1 MLHTSKIAIRFA
13 DVDAMGHVNN
23 AIYLNYFEQARMQ
36 FFQAVIRGDWDWK
49 RDGIV
54 LARNEVDYMR
64 PLLLQDHVLIDTH
77 VEKIGSKSLT
87 FAYEVYDE
95 SDAGRVVYAKGR
107 SVIVSFDYHTGQTT
121 EVPALWR
128 EKFKAED

>member
-1 MLHTSKIAIRFA
+1 MLHTSTIAIRFA
-13 DVDAMGHVNN
+13 DIDAMGHVNN

-36 FFQAVIRGDWDWK
+36 FFQAAIGGDWDWK

-64 PLLLQDHVLIDTH
+64 PLLLQDHILIDTH
-77 VEKIGSKSLT
+77 VEKIGGKSLT
-87 FAYEVYDE
+87 IAYVVYDE
-95 SDAGRVVYAKGR
+95 SDEGRVVYAQGR
-107 SVIVSFDYHTGQTT
+107 SVIVSFDYHSGTTT

-128 EKFKAED
+128 ERFMAKD

>member
-36 FFQAVIRGDWDWK
+36 FFQSVIRGDWDWK

-87 FAYEVYDE
+87 FAYAFYDE
-95 SDAGRVVYAKGR
+95 SDAGRVIYAKGR
-107 SVIVSFDYHTGQTT
+107 SVIVCFDYHSGKTT
-121 EVPALWR
+121 EVPELWR
-128 EKFKAED
+128 EKFTAED